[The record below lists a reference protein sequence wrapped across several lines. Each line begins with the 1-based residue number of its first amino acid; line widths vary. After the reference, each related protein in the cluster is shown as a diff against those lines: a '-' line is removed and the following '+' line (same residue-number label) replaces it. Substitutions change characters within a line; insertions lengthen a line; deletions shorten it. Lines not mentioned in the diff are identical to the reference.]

1 MSKKKNE
8 EIINDFEADIE
19 QLRRNDLNELD
30 DEITDVC
37 RDLIRDYENG
47 TNSTGKVIMRIIRDS
62 GLLDECYEI
71 TFDNMNGK
79 SDD

>member
-1 MSKKKNE
+1 MT
-8 EIINDFEADIE
+8 INKDG
-19 QLRRNDLNELD
+19 NS
-30 DEITDVC
+30 
-37 RDLIRDYENG
+37 NG